1 MSRTDPSRRREPLWA
16 LALLAA
22 GIAALVGPGC
32 SSVLSQLPEKVGGLP
47 EGTPERSETQPAYPQ
62 VHAMPPKRSE
72 AVLTDKQREK
82 LEADLAAAREDAA
95 RRAADAEAGAAGK
108 PAKLKAVAKA
118 KTKAKAEANAE
129 AAAR

>member
-1 MSRTDPSRRREPLWA
+1 MSRTDPPRRREPLWSA
-16 LALLAA
+16 ALLAA
-22 GIAALVGPGC
+22 GIAISIGSGC

-47 EGTPERSETQPAYPQ
+47 EGTPERSDEQAAYPQ

-82 LEADLAAAREDAA
+82 LEADLAAAREDAS
-95 RRAADAEAGAAGK
+95 RRAADAEAGATGK
-108 PAKLKAVAKA
+108 PAKLKAVAKV
-118 KTKAKAEANAE
+118 KAKAKSEANAE